1 MAKQFYKANITKKQA
16 EQSLNELGV
25 PEHDKRSNGGLI
37 PDRTQNYGSWLR
49 RNDPIAFYYAIDD
62 MANAH
67 GEWR

>member
-37 PDRTQNYGSWLR
+37 PDRTQNSMQTTLHL
-49 RNDPIAFYYAIDD
+49 A
-62 MANAH
+62 
-67 GEWR
+67 